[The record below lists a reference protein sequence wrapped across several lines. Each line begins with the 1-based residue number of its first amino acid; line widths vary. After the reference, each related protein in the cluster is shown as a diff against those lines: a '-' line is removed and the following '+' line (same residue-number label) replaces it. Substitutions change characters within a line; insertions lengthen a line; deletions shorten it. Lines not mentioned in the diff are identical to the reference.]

1 MACTASPALRAEDLS
16 PRGSGAAPGCMFVP
30 REAGDRYAPC
40 VQLIIRFV
48 VNGIALWIAALVVD
62 GVDIEA
68 STTTGEVLTI
78 LAIAAVFAVVNIV
91 VRPIVKIL
99 SLPLYVIT
107 LGLFTFVVN
116 ALMLLLTS
124 WIADLLDVP
133 FHVDG
138 FWSALV
144 GAVIVTLVGWGV
156 RIALPARD

>member
-1 MACTASPALRAEDLS
+1 MACTASPALRAEDWS
-16 PRGSGAAPGCMFVP
+16 PRGGGAAPGCMFVP

-62 GVDIEA
+62 GVDVEA

-138 FWSALV
+138 FWSALL
-144 GAVIVTLVGWGV
+144 GGLVISFVSWMINLV
-156 RIALPARD
+156 LPS

>member
-1 MACTASPALRAEDLS
+1 MSA
-16 PRGSGAAPGCMFVP
+16 RGGAAPGRTFVP
-30 REAGDRYAPC
+30 KVAGGRYAPC

-62 GVDIEA
+62 GVDIEE

-91 VRPIVKIL
+91 VRPIVQLL

-138 FWSALV
+138 FWAALL
-144 GAVIVTLVGWGV
+144 GGLVISFVSWVINLV
-156 RIALPARD
+156 LPS

>member
-1 MACTASPALRAEDLS
+1 M
-16 PRGSGAAPGCMFVP
+16 
-30 REAGDRYAPC
+30 
-40 VQLIIRFV
+40 QLIIRFL
-48 VNGIALWIAALVVD
+48 VNGIALWIASLIVD

-68 STTTGEVLTI
+68 STTTEEVLTV

-138 FWSALV
+138 FWDALL
-144 GAVIVTLVGWGV
+144 GGLVISFVSWLINLV
-156 RIALPARD
+156 LPS

>member
-1 MACTASPALRAEDLS
+1 
-16 PRGSGAAPGCMFVP
+16 
-30 REAGDRYAPC
+30 

-48 VNGIALWIAALVVD
+48 VNGIALWIAALIVD

-68 STTTGEVLTI
+68 STTTGEVLTV

-138 FWSALV
+138 FWAALL
-144 GAVIVTLVGWGV
+144 GGLVISFVSWVINLV
-156 RIALPARD
+156 LPS

>member
-1 MACTASPALRAEDLS
+1 M
-16 PRGSGAAPGCMFVP
+16 
-30 REAGDRYAPC
+30 
-40 VQLIIRFV
+40 QLIIRFL
-48 VNGIALWIAALVVD
+48 VNGIALWIASLIVD

-68 STTTGEVLTI
+68 STTTEEVLTV

-91 VRPIVKIL
+91 VRPIVKLL

-124 WIADLLDVP
+124 WIADLLNVP

-138 FWSALV
+138 FWAALL
-144 GAVIVTLVGWGV
+144 GGLVISFVSWMINLV
-156 RIALPARD
+156 LPS

>member
-1 MACTASPALRAEDLS
+1 
-16 PRGSGAAPGCMFVP
+16 
-30 REAGDRYAPC
+30 

-138 FWSALV
+138 FWSALL
-144 GAVIVTLVGWGV
+144 GGLVISFVSWMINLV
-156 RIALPARD
+156 LPS

>member
-1 MACTASPALRAEDLS
+1 M
-16 PRGSGAAPGCMFVP
+16 
-30 REAGDRYAPC
+30 
-40 VQLIIRFV
+40 QLIIRFV
-48 VNGIALWIAALVVD
+48 VNGIALWIAALIVD
-62 GVDIEA
+62 GIDIEA
-68 STTTGEVLTI
+68 STTTGEVLTV

-91 VRPIVKIL
+91 VRPIVQIL

-138 FWSALV
+138 FWAALL
-144 GAVIVTLVGWGV
+144 GGLVISFVSWVINLV
-156 RIALPARD
+156 LPS